1 MKGLF
6 QRTKILEKLKK
17 QVYHGGW
24 WGIDCHD
31 LLNLK
36 VGFVELPFAG
46 NHGFREAF
54 EGQGER
60 ENHSRI
66 TSR

>member
-1 MKGLF
+1 
-6 QRTKILEKLKK
+6 
-17 QVYHGGW
+17 
-24 WGIDCHD
+24 
-31 LLNLK
+31 LK